1 MFNLVLK
8 DFKLIKRI
16 VILGGAYA
24 ILLAVVQG
32 FNEELGFFSQG
43 FSGFYTIFMTY
54 VSFTYSNGYDDKNKA
69 YMFINSLPID
79 KSRVVI
85 SKYLSIVCY
94 SIFYYMFFSLC
105 CFAVNLF
112 TPSTTK
118 AFDFLIMIIILLINL
133 LIFGIQYPL
142 YYKYGTKFLHMF
154 KLVGFFIIF
163 LIPNIIAKLVKTID
177 QNTFLNTLQW
187 VNNNPMLSMLIFGI
201 IVMLITFITLNASI
215 KIYTNKD
222 FA

>member
-16 VILGGAYA
+16 VIFGGAYA

-32 FNEELGFFSQG
+32 FNEELGFLSQG
-43 FSGFYTIFMTY
+43 FGGFYAIFMTY

-79 KSRVVI
+79 KSKIVM
-85 SKYLSIVCY
+85 SKYLSIACY

-105 CFAVNLF
+105 CFVVTLF
-112 TPSTTK
+112 TPSPSK
-118 AFDFLIMIIILLINL
+118 AFDFLIMIIILFINL

-154 KLVGFFIIF
+154 KLIGFFIIF
-163 LIPNIIAKLVKTID
+163 LAPSSILKFIKTTD
-177 QNTFLNTLQW
+177 QTTFLNIFHW
-187 VNNNPMLSMLIFGI
+187 INNNFMLSMLIFGI
-201 IVMLITFITLNASI
+201 IVMLITFAALNASI